1 MASISIFYRRRHHD
15 HPFFPAVKI
24 FDSYWSLNDY
34 GESVALS
41 HRLDVN
47 DVYSNSWGP
56 SDNGEIFEAPG
67 PLAQEALERSIREVH
82 TVQLNQSSISY
93 DKWTCSTVYNLLY
106 DLIMFVNCKEK
117 DWTTGNVLKVLS
129 IRQCTCAHV
138 LTLLVVFKH
147 V

>member
-1 MASISIFYRRRHHD
+1 M
-15 HPFFPAVKI
+15 
-24 FDSYWSLNDY
+24 
-34 GESVALS
+34 ALS

-82 TVQLNQSSISY
+82 TVQSNQSSISY
-93 DKWTCSTVYNLLY
+93 DKLTCSTVYNLLY

-129 IRQCTCAHV
+129 MYLCTRFDALSRVQTRVMRFICMVTPGVISNRHILSINSVACQSRV
-138 LTLLVVFKH
+138 S
-147 V
+147 